1 MACSIDMVTRRRSHC
16 SSDLRLGDYS
26 INTNRC
32 CLVNNNYFSTLQ
44 SYYIFKILCFLQKDK
59 SILVTS
65 GLHPI
70 GQAAISIGLAEKC
83 QVYVIVESNQQV
95 DQLSNIFPEVNKYT

>member
-1 MACSIDMVTRRRSHC
+1 M
-16 SSDLRLGDYS
+16 
-26 INTNRC
+26 
-32 CLVNNNYFSTLQ
+32 NN
-44 SYYIFKILCFLQKDK
+44 

-83 QVYVIVESNQQV
+83 ETYAIVESIQQA
-95 DQLSNIFPEVNKYT
+95 DHLSNIFPEVIVTNNRHYKPEIIEANLKFIA

>member
-1 MACSIDMVTRRRSHC
+1 MYILS
-16 SSDLRLGDYS
+16 
-26 INTNRC
+26 
-32 CLVNNNYFSTLQ
+32 FQ
-44 SYYIFKILCFLQKDK
+44 SYYVLNVLCSFQKHN

-83 QVYVIVESNQQV
+83 ETYAIVESTQQA
-95 DQLSNIFPEVNKYT
+95 DYLFHIFPKVIIKNNK